1 MISGTDERTDGGTA
15 LRNRNVGVVALS
27 LGFLVVAGACNAQT
41 PSRTPRIGYIG
52 LVQGGASLFA
62 QAMGELNYVEGR
74 TLEMVVR
81 ISGDRPESLPGLARE
96 LVQERVDV
104 IVAASAPAIRAA
116 KDATTTIPIVMGFVA
131 GDPVKAG
138 FVESYARPGG
148 NVTGVAMIADET
160 VGKRLEFVK
169 ELLPDARRVA
179 VLAIDNPLLSGP
191 QIDAMQR
198 AAPVLGLETVIV
210 RVRGPQELDDAI
222 ADAATRAQALLML
235 SSPPFAAHRRRI
247 ADLAVKHRLPMV
259 CDWQELVDAGCLLAY
274 GPGEADLLRRVAR
287 VVDRIVK
294 GARPETLPVER
305 SDTFEL
311 AINRDTAAR
320 VGVTVPQ
327 AMLLRARTV
336 P

>member
-1 MISGTDERTDGGTA
+1 
-15 LRNRNVGVVALS
+15 VGVIAMS
-27 LGFLVVAGACNAQT
+27 LGFLAAAGACNAQT
-41 PSRTPRIGYIG
+41 PARALRVGYIG
-52 LVQGGASLFA
+52 LVPEGASMFA
-62 QAMGELNYVEGR
+62 RAMGELNYVEGR
-74 TLEMVVR
+74 TLELVVR
-81 ISGDRPESLPGLARE
+81 TSGDRPESLAGLARE

-148 NVTGVAMIADET
+148 NVTGVALIADET
-160 VGKRLEFVK
+160 VGKRLAFVK
-169 ELLPDARRVA
+169 EILPDARRVA

-222 ADAATRAQALLML
+222 ADAATRVQALLML
-235 SSPPFAAHRRRI
+235 SSPQFATHRRRI
-247 ADLAVKHRLPMV
+247 ADLAVKHKLPMV
-259 CDWQELVDAGCLLAY
+259 CDWQELVDAGCMLAY
-274 GPGEADLLRRVAR
+274 GPREAELIRRVAR
-287 VVDRIVK
+287 YVDRIVK
-294 GARPETLPVER
+294 GARPDALPVDR
-305 SDTFEL
+305 SDTFDL

-320 VGVTVPQ
+320 VGVVVPQ
-327 AMLLRARTV
+327 AMLLRAHTV